1 MGFSI
6 EHLGPG
12 IVATIFEGEVEI
24 GERFHALDAL
34 DEALGASNPKAV
46 LIDLSKA
53 SVGHYGASD
62 ALKFANRINGKHR
75 PLRRVAYVL
84 RPYQADML
92 ATVMSGLHGPE
103 TFRRFEDR
111 EAALAWLG
119 QSGQR
124 LQRT

>member
-6 EHLGPG
+6 EHFGPE
-12 IVATIFEGEVEI
+12 IVGTVFDGEVEI
-24 GERFHALDAL
+24 GERFDALDAL
-34 DEALGASNPKAV
+34 DQALGTSSPKAV
-46 LIDLSKA
+46 LVDLSKA

-62 ALKFANRINGKHR
+62 ALKFANRINGKQR

-111 EAALAWLG
+111 DAALAWLR
-119 QSGQR
+119 Q
-124 LQRT
+124 